1 MQGGLRVVAADPVAQ
16 MAGILPSLT
25 LADARAL
32 VPDLEVANADPPGDA
47 QALAALADWCSRYTP
62 WAAVAS
68 AQTGEHSL
76 WLDVTGCTHLFGGEG
91 ALLGDAA
98 MQLKA
103 FGFACRAALAGTPGA
118 AWAVAHGATFE
129 PETDPP
135 IHVIKPGGERRAL
148 NKLPIA
154 TLRLPSVIVAGLEKL
169 GLVRIGDLDPL
180 PRAPLGA
187 RFGSALLRRLDQA
200 WGREREPISPRR
212 PVPCYR
218 ARRAFAEP
226 IGEQRGVAAV
236 LEHLLDDLCGQL
248 ARDHRGARR
257 LELALYLVDGRV
269 VRQRIGTSRPV
280 RDADHLERLFAQHLP
295 GLDLGFGADVIT
307 LAAPTTEALIA
318 AQSRLGG
325 VQDND
330 RATTGASAS
339 ALGFLIDRL
348 GNRLGTGNVAR
359 LRPYASYVPERVVAA
374 APPLAA
380 TAGGAPISSIPSPDA
395 AWRED
400 RPRPV
405 CLFLSPELV
414 DVVAPLPDGPPA
426 LFRWRRRVHR
436 VASAEGP
443 ERLAAE
449 WWREAGPALGPGT
462 LTARDYYRIEDIEG
476 RRFWLYRDGLYRDT
490 AMGFIATG
498 LRRRRLNRR
507 NPSPLCWQA
516 RAPPI
521 PTSSRSMFR
530 LRPAA
535 AGQARAR
542 CRTGSC
548 TACSHE
554 THASKM
560 LALCIIMAPS
570 IHDGA

>member
-16 MAGILPSLT
+16 MAGILPGLT

-68 AQTGEHSL
+68 ARTGEHSL
-76 WLDVTGCTHLFGGEG
+76 WLDVTGCAHLFGGEE

-98 MQLKA
+98 MWLKA
-103 FGFACRAALAGTPGA
+103 FGFVCRAAIAGTPGA
-118 AWAVAHGATFE
+118 AWAVAHGAAFE
-129 PETDPP
+129 PGTDPP
-135 IHVIKPGGERRAL
+135 IHVIEPGAERRAL
-148 NKLPIA
+148 NKFPIA
-154 TLRLPSVIVAGLEKL
+154 TLRLSSDIVAGLEKL

-187 RFGSALLRRLDQA
+187 RFGPELLRRLDQV
-200 WGREREPISPRR
+200 WGREHEPISPRH

-218 ARRAFAEP
+218 ARCAFAEP

-236 LEHLLDDLCGQL
+236 LEHLLDDLCRQL
-248 ARDHRGARR
+248 ARDHKGARR

-280 RDADHLERLFAQHLP
+280 RDTDHLKRLFAQHLP

-330 RATTGASAS
+330 RATGERAND
-339 ALGFLIDRL
+339 LGFLIDRL

-380 TAGGAPISSIPSPDA
+380 TEGGAPISPMPSPDA

-405 CLFLSPELV
+405 CLFLRPELV

-449 WWREAGPALGPGT
+449 WWREAGSASGSGT
-462 LTARDYYRIEDIEG
+462 LTARDYYRIEDTEG
-476 RRFWLYRDGLYRDT
+476 RRFWLYRDGFYRD
-490 AMGFIATG
+490 GFAAPAPEQEEPESVVLAGEGSSDPNIFPIHVPSAPG
-498 LRRRRLNRR
+498 GGRASA
-507 NPSPLCWQA
+507 SPLPNWFLHGLFA
-516 RAPPI
+516 
-521 PTSSRSMFR
+521 
-530 LRPAA
+530 
-535 AGQARAR
+535 
-542 CRTGSC
+542 
-548 TACSHE
+548 
-554 THASKM
+554 
-560 LALCIIMAPS
+560 
-570 IHDGA
+570 

>member
-16 MAGILPSLT
+16 MAGILPGLT

-68 AQTGEHSL
+68 ARTGEHSL

-98 MQLKA
+98 MQLEA

-118 AWAVAHGATFE
+118 AWAVAHGNAFE

-154 TLRLPSVIVAGLEKL
+154 TLRLPSDIVAGLEKL

-200 WGREREPISPRR
+200 WGREREPISPHR

-236 LEHLLDDLCGQL
+236 LEHLLDDLCRQL

-330 RATTGASAS
+330 RATAGASAS

-359 LRPYASYVPERVVAA
+359 LRPYASYVPERVVVA
-374 APPLAA
+374 APPLSA
-380 TAGGAPISSIPSPDA
+380 TAGGAPISSIPSPDT

-405 CLFLSPELV
+405 CLFLRPELV
-414 DVVAPLPDGPPA
+414 EVVAPLPDGPPA

-449 WWREAGPALGPGT
+449 WWREAGSASRSGT
-462 LTARDYYRIEDIEG
+462 LTARDYYRIEDTEG
-476 RRFWLYRDGLYRDT
+476 RRFWLYRDGLYRDRF
-490 AMGFIATG
+490 AAPAPEQKEPESAVLAGAG
-498 LRRRRLNRR
+498 
-507 NPSPLCWQA
+507 PSDPNIFPIHVPSAPGGGRASA
-516 RAPPI
+516 RALPNW
-521 PTSSRSMFR
+521 F
-530 LRPAA
+530 LHGLFA
-535 AGQARAR
+535 
-542 CRTGSC
+542 
-548 TACSHE
+548 
-554 THASKM
+554 
-560 LALCIIMAPS
+560 
-570 IHDGA
+570 